1 VDLFQ
6 FTFRPIHGI
15 LGLHALDRLGVHVRD
30 VYFENTS
37 VAFPEDGPAKPKMR
51 VLRAAASM
59 SSFTG
64 KPVLTR
70 RRSNEGQFV

>member
-1 VDLFQ
+1 MPW
-6 FTFRPIHGI
+6 T
-15 LGLHALDRLGVHVRD
+15 ALAYMSTTM
-30 VYFENTS
+30 YFEKAA

-51 VLRAAASM
+51 VLRAAAAL
-59 SSFTG
+59 SSLTG